1 MHDCPFFDFLNL
13 DHSQTVSLVSSP
25 TAGRCRPLFDLT
37 FSVKRRA
44 APYATSALTAHY
56 NFGLFVITFPRHL
69 HVYLKALRYHV
80 SFALFRVLY
89 FALISPFSLLLV
101 YL

>member
-1 MHDCPFFDFLNL
+1 MIALFFDFLNL
-13 DHSQTVSLVSSP
+13 DHSRTVSLVSSL
-25 TAGRCRPLFDLT
+25 TASHCQPLFNLM
-37 FSVKRRA
+37 FSAKRRA
-44 APYATSALTAHY
+44 RSYATSALTAHY

-69 HVYLKALRYHV
+69 CAYLKALHYHV
-80 SFALFRVLY
+80 SFALFCVLY